1 MRISDW
7 SSDVCSSDLQA
18 TQDARLAPRTH
29 EHGTLALG
37 TADLARQL
45 GAAHQQVVN
54 GVVDLVDLAT
64 QIVEGWCV
72 VGHRAPIPARQGGA
86 TDSRWPWK
94 NPRKPCLPAA
104 PDGLCTARPERRGRR
119 GAPGRRAE
127 ERRGG

>member
-37 TADLARQL
+37 PADLARQL

-54 GVVDLVDLAT
+54 GVVDLVDLET
-64 QIVEGWCV
+64 QIVEGGCV
-72 VGHRAPIPARQGGA
+72 VGQRAPIPERHGGA
-86 TDSRWPWK
+86 NDRRWPGK
-94 NPRKPCLPAA
+94 PKKKTCNPDQPS
-104 PDGLCTARPERRGRR
+104 TAER
-119 GAPGRRAE
+119 A
-127 ERRGG
+127 GGTV